1 MACYERI
8 IKELDGADVFLR
20 DRANGK
26 PAPLNDYDIE
36 ALLDIA
42 DICNDAARSIE
53 KLKHY
58 LEFREKQIE
67 NLIEAMIREG

>member
-1 MACYERI
+1 MAYYEKI

-26 PAPLNDYDIE
+26 SAPLNDYDIE
-36 ALLDIA
+36 VLLDIA

-53 KLKHY
+53 KLKY
-58 LEFREKQIE
+58 NLEFREKQIE
-67 NLIEAMIREG
+67 NLIEAMIREE